1 MEISCL
7 LGLLCLLPY
16 LTVFP
21 GMPSRTQSVIK
32 AMFLKWR
39 AFNNNET
46 AIGSLGNQTNIIIEM
61 KGHRKIKMNGRPTPY
76 GHFNRGLAHDDKKV
90 YFKFTY

>member
-7 LGLLCLLPY
+7 LGLLCLPPY

-61 KGHRKIKMNGRPTPY
+61 KGS
-76 GHFNRGLAHDDKKV
+76 KKLS
-90 YFKFTY
+90 YNLQ